1 MLEVRLLGQSA
12 GNSNLVAVAKLLPSE
27 VVPLSPPASH
37 GSRVPVSPRLS
48 HEHSVVSPLFFV
60 LPI

>member
-12 GNSNLVAVAKLLPSE
+12 GNSNLVAVAKLPSE
-27 VVPLSPPASH
+27 VVPLAPPASH